1 MTAWSRS
8 LFGASIVFGVGAMLL
23 TEQLPEWWGPVSILV
38 MILAASAVVIS
49 SILEYRRGHAAVDTV
64 E

>member
-1 MTAWSRS
+1 
-8 LFGASIVFGVGAMLL
+8 MLL